1 MASLLLVGGAG
12 IGTSPAW
19 LHNYFVAHDP
29 VLLSAHSGVNL
40 WIGNNPDAN
49 GYPRFPLGLR
59 AAQRAMLQD
68 SITGAEA
75 AAGRPLKRSEVSAYW
90 SDKAKSY
97 LRENPGAALQLM
109 CRKLLNFWN
118 SFQYDDLSIITSLR
132 EQGVVFP
139 GLRFGIVAALAIAG
153 IVLAVPSFIASRWV
167 LAAVLLHMLSLLSV
181 FITERY
187 RLAAVPGLLLF
198 AGFTVTQLWR
208 ACATGTL
215 MRAAAVTALL
225 AMSSW
230 FVSVR
235 RGNPELW
242 ALDAYN
248 SGVQALADNDLA
260 AAEKRLTLAQA
271 YVPNNAEV
279 NFALGNL
286 EMARGNRS
294 AAQASYMRTLS
305 LNPQHKGV
313 FNNLGVL
320 ALEEQR
326 WDIALEVLRKAL
338 EQEPDNAKTHYLLA
352 KALLGAGDVNG
363 ARSAVARALALD
375 PHRREFLELEAEILT
390 R

>member
-1 MASLLLVGGAG
+1 
-12 IGTSPAW
+12 
-19 LHNYFVAHDP
+19 
-29 VLLSAHSGVNL
+29 
-40 WIGNNPDAN
+40 
-49 GYPRFPLGLR
+49 
-59 AAQRAMLQD
+59 
-68 SITGAEA
+68 
-75 AAGRPLKRSEVSAYW
+75 
-90 SDKAKSY
+90 
-97 LRENPGAALQLM
+97 
-109 CRKLLNFWN
+109 
-118 SFQYDDLSIITSLR
+118 
-132 EQGVVFP
+132 
-139 GLRFGIVAALAIAG
+139 
-153 IVLAVPSFIASRWV
+153 
-167 LAAVLLHMLSLLSV
+167 MLSLLSV

-198 AGFTVTQLWR
+198 AAFTVTQLWR

-215 MRAAAVTALL
+215 IRAAAITALL
-225 AMSSW
+225 AASTW

-248 SGVQALADNDLA
+248 SGVQALADNDLG

-313 FNNLGVL
+313 FNNLGVPGARRA
-320 ALEEQR
+320 ALGHRARGSQEGAGTGARERQDSLPSGKGAARRGRCERRPQR
-326 WDIALEVLRKAL
+326 GGAS
-338 EQEPDNAKTHYLLA
+338 
-352 KALLGAGDVNG
+352 LGARPESPRIPRTGSRNPCPVTTPPRCDN
-363 ARSAVARALALD
+363 RRRASRLSEC
-375 PHRREFLELEAEILT
+375 RR